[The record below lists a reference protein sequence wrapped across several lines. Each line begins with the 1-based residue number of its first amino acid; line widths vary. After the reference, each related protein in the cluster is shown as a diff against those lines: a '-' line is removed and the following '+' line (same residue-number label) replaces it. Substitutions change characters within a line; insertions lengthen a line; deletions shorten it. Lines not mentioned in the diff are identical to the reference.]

1 MQIGSASTSKISHP
15 LGQNQPSTAQTPS
28 SQQKPPQPHHP
39 YRPVTPGAV
48 KAPPGKITMQNKDYL
63 PWRAIGKLASALFFL
78 VSMIATFVTLGPKIF
93 RPSTGAEENI
103 LLATSYKPVRWKDF
117 GNVFEPE
124 IKIPIQYPVEGY
136 QDVAFLLD
144 SGAVVS
150 SLPRE
155 EAKKLGL
162 SLAKLPRSTFA
173 GFGGTLSFAYR
184 GKIKVLLGEEEFVVP
199 VVFTEAAGTKP
210 LLGRSGFFE
219 QFSVYFNH
227 KAKRIEIRE

>member
-1 MQIGSASTSKISHP
+1 MSQVQPQTTQI
-15 LGQNQPSTAQTPS
+15 S
-28 SQQKPPQPHHP
+28 SPAPTPPQQPYHP
-39 YRPVTPGAV
+39 YQPTTSSGVHI
-48 KAPPGKITMQNKDYL
+48 PPGKLSIHSKDQI
-63 PWRAIGKLASALFFL
+63 PWRAIGKLSFAIVFL
-78 VSMIATFVTLGPKIF
+78 ILMVTSSVILGPKIF
-93 RPSTGAEENI
+93 KPSVAGDENI
-103 LLATSYKPVRWKDF
+103 LLATSYKPVLWKDF

-124 IKIPIQYPVEGY
+124 IKIPVQYPVEGF
-136 QDVAFLLD
+136 QDVDFLLD

-150 SLPRE
+150 SLPRD

-162 SLAKLPRSTFA
+162 SLAKLPRSTFS

-184 GKIKVLLGEEEFVVP
+184 GKITVLLGTEEFVIP

-227 KAKRIEIRE
+227 EAKQIQIKK

>member
-1 MQIGSASTSKISHP
+1 MSQVQPQTTQIPSPPPTSP
-15 LGQNQPSTAQTPS
+15 Q
-28 SQQKPPQPHHP
+28 QPHHP
-39 YRPVTPGAV
+39 YQPVIPSAIHI
-48 KAPPGKITMQNKDYL
+48 PPGKLTIRPKDQI
-63 PWRAIGKLASALFFL
+63 PWRAIGKLAFAIVFL
-78 VSMIATFVTLGPKIF
+78 ITMVTTSVVLGPKIF
-93 RPSTGAEENI
+93 KPSVAGNENI
-103 LLATSYKPVRWKDF
+103 LVATTYKPVVWKDF

-124 IKIPIQYPVEGY
+124 IKIPVQYPAEGF
-136 QDVAFLLD
+136 QDVDFLLD

-184 GKIKVLLGEEEFVVP
+184 GKIKVLLGEEEFVIP

-227 KAKRIEIRE
+227 KAKQIQIRK